1 MPTPKKVE
9 QVAQIKDLIE
19 TATIAIS
26 ANNDGMSVQDMTDLR
41 RALREQDVR
50 FRGVKNNLAY
60 IAADEANK
68 PHIKDVITGP
78 TGIAFGFDD
87 PTIAAKAL
95 TQFITSNRAP
105 MTIIGGILGDDSL
118 TPEQVN
124 RLATLPSKDQMIATL
139 LGQLQAPIRNLA
151 YVLNATQTGLVTA
164 LQSIVDQKGE

>member
-50 FRGVKNNLAY
+50 FRVVKNNLAY

-95 TQFITSNRAP
+95 TQFIASNRAP

-151 YVLNATQTGLVTA
+151 YVLNATQTGLVT
-164 LQSIVDQKGE
+164 LSLIHI

>member
-9 QVAQIKDLIE
+9 QVAQIKDLLE
-19 TATIAIS
+19 AATIAIS
-26 ANNDGMSVQDMTDLR
+26 ANHTGMSVQNMTDLR
-41 RALREQDVR
+41 RALREKDVR
-50 FRGVKNNLAY
+50 FRVVKNNLAY
-60 IAADEANK
+60 IAADEAHK
-68 PHIKDVITGP
+68 PQIKDVITGP

-95 TQFITSNRAP
+95 TQFITSSRAP
-105 MTIIGGILGDDSL
+105 MTVIGGILDDSAL

-151 YVLNATQTGLVTA
+151 YVLTATQTGLVTA
-164 LQSIVDQKGE
+164 LQSIVDQKED